1 MTTKVVN
8 PSLQLDSAKEME
20 FLRLSEFNS
29 GETGAVWSNAGG
41 PSPWEMHPDCDELLH
56 IIEGKVEI
64 EILSNDSR
72 DDATYTLTSGSFL
85 VVPQGCWHRQ
95 KILEKIKEY
104 YVTPGQTLHSHSDD
118 PRIEV
123 EGT

>member
-1 MTTKVVN
+1 MKVKVVN

-20 FLRLSEFNS
+20 FLNFSEFNS
-29 GETGAVWSNAGG
+29 GKTGAFWTNTNG
-41 PSPWEMHPDCDELLH
+41 PSPWEMHPECDELLH

-64 EILSNDSR
+64 EILPKVSGDGTN
-72 DDATYTLTSGSFL
+72 YTLTSGTFI

-95 KILEKIKEY
+95 NILERTKEY
-104 YVTPGQTLHSHSDD
+104 YVTPGPTLHSHSND
-118 PRIEV
+118 PRVEV